1 MLTTCI
7 LISKLRIDIY
17 QPQQKIT
24 HLCSGKW
31 CSSLGSGRPVN
42 AAHLSKCQNTERRTL
57 FGHRKVLVYAVF
69 VLQGFLSVLVA
80 VVVVAVVVVV
90 GGGAAGGGGGGGGH
104 LVICWRFKL
113 FKSGW
118 WINILGP
125 STTNFVQISM
135 VPDLLSINIWGLKT
149 FWSLLHPS
157 WIPKMKNFYWRFD
170 KSPHLETPLAMIQL
184 RIGP

>member
-1 MLTTCI
+1 MGN
-7 LISKLRIDIY
+7 DV
-17 QPQQKIT
+17 Q
-24 HLCSGKW
+24 
-31 CSSLGSGRPVN
+31 
-42 AAHLSKCQNTERRTL
+42 
-57 FGHRKVLVYAVF
+57 VLVQVDLSMQRICQSVRTQKDEHF
-69 VLQGFLSVLVA
+69 LGTGKFWFMRCLLFQGFLWVLVA
-80 VVVVAVVVVV
+80 VAVVVV

-104 LVICWRFKL
+104 LVVCWRFKL

-157 WIPKMKNFYWRFD
+157 GIPKMKNFYWRFD